1 MDINKN
7 QKKITLA
14 VPKGRILEEL
24 SPLFSKIGII
34 PEADFFDENSRK
46 LIFSSNIDFLEIV
59 KVRSFDVATFVKY
72 AGADLG
78 ICGLDVI
85 KEFADEDFFTT
96 LNLNIG
102 KCRLSI
108 AGSQNLVNNN
118 WQSKSHLRIATKYP
132 NISSKFF
139 ASQGIQ
145 TEIIKLNGAIEI
157 ASKLQLC
164 DYIVDLVS
172 SGRTLKENNMIE
184 IIKIIDVSS
193 HLIINKNSLKNFNY
207 LINQIISLFDE

>member
-24 SPLFSKIGII
+24 SPLFSRIGII

-108 AGSQNLVNNN
+108 AGSQNLADNN
-118 WQSKSHLRIATKYP
+118 WQTKSYLRIATKYP

>member
-24 SPLFSKIGII
+24 SPLFSRIGII

-46 LIFSSNIDFLEIV
+46 LIFNSNIDFLEIV

-102 KCRLSI
+102 NCRLSI
-108 AGSQNLVNNN
+108 AGSQNLIDNN
-118 WQSKSHLRIATKYP
+118 WQTKSHLRIATKYP
-132 NISSKFF
+132 NITSKFF

>member
-1 MDINKN
+1 
-7 QKKITLA
+7 
-14 VPKGRILEEL
+14 
-24 SPLFSKIGII
+24 
-34 PEADFFDENSRK
+34 
-46 LIFSSNIDFLEIV
+46 
-59 KVRSFDVATFVKY
+59 
-72 AGADLG
+72 
-78 ICGLDVI
+78 
-85 KEFADEDFFTT
+85 
-96 LNLNIG
+96 
-102 KCRLSI
+102 LSI

-184 IIKIIDVSS
+184 IIKIINVSS

>member
-24 SPLFSKIGII
+24 SPLFSRIGII